1 MLELLTPPHILNSD
15 THDTPCIIFLE
26 DFTSFD
32 DLLKVRADVRD
43 LKLVPIKSDEM
54 QKYYHSFDKKELLK
68 TINFNKSNFL
78 FLENKFP
85 YLLPKDVSQNII
97 WIKENTPQKQVY
109 SFINKK
115 ITEIGNDIILFERP
129 FGIKTKLVKPSFPF
143 LRHIHFWYKKI

>member
-1 MLELLTPPHILNSD
+1 MKKLLLSVVAFALMTFAIMS
-15 THDTPCIIFLE
+15 CG
-26 DFTSFD
+26 
-32 DLLKVRADVRD
+32 
-43 LKLVPIKSDEM
+43 
-54 QKYYHSFDKKELLK
+54 
-68 TINFNKSNFL
+68 NKSN
-78 FLENKFP
+78 
-85 YLLPKDVSQNII
+85 PKDVSQNII